1 MNLDFISEVWEAL
14 RLHVDFNERTEAAD
28 TLVNLLID
36 NNYEIDDI
44 KEAFKDKDIT
54 TALKGYADAHFQEE
68 EYEEYDEDQEPEDWN

>member
-68 EYEEYDEDQEPEDWN
+68 EYEES

>member
-1 MNLDFISEVWEAL
+1 
-14 RLHVDFNERTEAAD
+14 
-28 TLVNLLID
+28 LID

-68 EYEEYDEDQEPEDWN
+68 EYEEYEEDSDTDDWN